1 MLLFATTVFLSA
13 FLLFQIQP
21 IVAKMILP
29 WFGGSSSVWSV
40 CIVFFQTALLAGYAY
55 VHLLHKTLKPH
66 RQALLHGV
74 LLLISLA
81 LLPVAA
87 NPEWKAAA
95 IDTPTLAVLGVLA
108 GAVGVPYV
116 LLSTTGPL
124 MQAWYA
130 QTVGSGAGAQPY
142 RLYAL
147 SNLASMLALLSYP
160 VLVEPAMAVGHQA
173 LVWSAGYGA
182 FALACGATAVFVWR
196 HLSALALAGPGL
208 AASPAPGSP
217 AAQPV
222 AEPIKLSECALW
234 IALAATPSLLLLA
247 LTRHLTQDVAP
258 IPFLW
263 VLPLALYLLSFI
275 FVFDAPRYY
284 VRWLFMG
291 ALPLAFLAV
300 DRVLDGG
307 IDIEWQ
313 VVLLCTALFVFCMVC
328 HGELVRRKPPVQHLT
343 LFYLMMSVG
352 GALGGL
358 FVGLVAPVVFT
369 AYFELPLG
377 LWMCA
382 ALVLGVTWRELRPL
396 WRGVLLVALLAYGV
410 RLGMTSVEYV
420 RGYLSVERNFYGQL
434 RVSQDVDDA
443 LGPTR
448 MMRHGRI
455 AHGEQAL
462 NPPYRTQASAYYC
475 ERSGIGRVIRALPAD
490 RPHHIGV
497 LGTGVGTLVAYGR
510 AGDRYR
516 LYEIN
521 EQVIALA
528 ERDFTYLKDTA
539 ASFTH
544 VLGDGRLMM
553 EAESP
558 QAFDVLAMDA
568 FSGDSVPAHLLTI
581 EAMRSYIRHLRPD
594 GLLALHITNK
604 YLNMRPVVAA
614 AAAELGWVARIFE
627 VPAGL
632 GDPMCRR
639 STWVVLMRPEQ
650 AAALSPALAE
660 HGQVLAAT
668 PGFRLWTDSY
678 YNLLGILKP

>member
-55 VHLLHKTLKPH
+55 VHVLHKNLQPH

-87 NPEWKAAA
+87 NPAWKAAA
-95 IDTPTLAVLGVLA
+95 VDTPTLAVIGVLA

-130 QTVGSGAGAQPY
+130 RTVGAGLGAQPY

-173 LVWSAGYGA
+173 LLWSAGYA
-182 FALACGATAVFVWR
+182 LFALTCGATALFVWR
-196 HLSALALAGPGL
+196 HLAGHRT
-208 AASPAPGSP
+208 P
-217 AAQPV
+217 AADV
-222 AEPIKLSECALW
+222 AVHSGAAAEPSPRVPWRECALW

-275 FVFDAPRYY
+275 LVFDAPRYY
-284 VRWLFMG
+284 VRGLFMG
-291 ALPLAFLAV
+291 ALPLALGAV
-300 DRVLDGG
+300 DLVLDGG
-307 IDIEWQ
+307 IDIELQ
-313 VVLLCTALFVFCMVC
+313 VVLLCTALFVFCMLC
-328 HGELVRRKPPVQHLT
+328 HGELVRRKPPVAQLT

-377 LWMCA
+377 LWLCA
-382 ALVLGVTWRELRPL
+382 ALVVGVTWRELRPL
-396 WRGVLLVALLAYGV
+396 WRGVLLVLLLAYGA
-410 RLGMTSVEYV
+410 RLGITSVDYV

-434 RVSQDVDDA
+434 RVAEQSDDD
-443 LGPTR
+443 LGPMR
-448 MMRHGRI
+448 VMRHGRI

-462 NPPYRTQASAYYC
+462 NEPYRRQPTAYYC
-475 ERSGIGRVIRALPAD
+475 ERSGIGRAIRALPTD

-510 AGDRYR
+510 AQDRYR

-528 ERDFTYLKDTA
+528 ERDFTYLKDTPA
-539 ASFTH
+539 AFTH

-594 GLLALHITNK
+594 GMLALHITNK

-614 AAAELGWVARIFE
+614 AAAELGWVARLFE

-632 GDPMCRR
+632 GDPLCRR

-650 AAALSPALAE
+650 AASMASALATHSE
-660 HGQVLAAT
+660 LLAAT

-678 YNLLGILKP
+678 YNLLGILKN